1 MGFASSNVVF
11 GVGSYTYQYMTRD
24 TFAFAVKATLASIGG
39 KEIML
44 AKDPKTDS
52 GVKKSAFGGV
62 APMWDGENLKAVDGY
77 GFQSFAD
84 ALEHPACAL
93 RLVFSDSEQYGYTTL
108 GDIRNNID
116 KQL

>member
-1 MGFASSNVVF
+1 
-11 GVGSYTYQYMTRD
+11 
-24 TFAFAVKATLASIGG
+24 
-39 KEIML
+39 ML

-62 APMWDGENLKAVDGY
+62 APMWDGEKLKAVDGY

-84 ALEHPACAL
+84 VLDHPACAL
-93 RLVFSDSEQYGYTTL
+93 RLVFSDPEQFGYTTL